1 MKKQV
6 LSIVSVLLVI
16 LGLLTSCGPTTVTS
30 TVPTSTKPASI
41 APTGTPA
48 KTTPSAENPQYG
60 GVATILVNSDPA
72 GFDEGFTQHS
82 LMPTTHLTNEELLTG
97 DWAKGLAGTGDFSF
111 ILACNFKES
120 KGTSVAESWEIVGPG
135 HLVFKI
141 RQGIRYALNPS
152 SEASRLVNGRQLTL
166 DDVVFSYN
174 RCFTLSTAYLRRS
187 NPEVCAS
194 VKITTPDKW
203 TMDIQMPPE
212 RYADFASFPDSI
224 VIIPP
229 EVVQKYGDMRDWR
242 VSVGSGPFMMTDF
255 VSSSSITFARNPN
268 YWGKDPVGLGK
279 GNQLPY
285 LDGVKI
291 LVIADASTRLAAFR
305 TGKADKSDSL
315 LIEDA
320 RQFMSPSSPLKQV
333 RYLTDTVYVISM
345 RVDKP
350 ELPFKDV
357 RVRRALMMAVDFN
370 AIMKDFYAGDAE
382 LLGWP
387 ITNQKEL
394 KAAYLS
400 IQEAP
405 PSVQELWRYNPD
417 KAKTLLAEA
426 GYPNGFKTK
435 VTCEQ
440 AYVDYLSIIKAMWAK
455 VGVDLAIDPLET
467 GVFTSMRTA
476 KTHEQMIYHGK
487 GNSFIWYKMFNIHP
501 SGPNSLS
508 MMNDPVVNQARD
520 EVYKYFA
527 MGDEAKVNQIHK
539 ELMKYVLDQAWVI
552 PTPDTYVYTF
562 WWPWLKNH
570 HGETSV
576 GWDNGPSW
584 TKWAWV
590 DMAMKRSMGY

>member
-1 MKKQV
+1 MKRQV
-6 LSIVSVLLVI
+6 LCSALVLLGIV
-16 LGLLTSCGPTTVTS
+16 GLLTSCGTTPSNTTALTSTQATTAPPTTVPLT
-30 TVPTSTKPASI
+30 
-41 APTGTPA
+41 
-48 KTTPSAENPQYG
+48 TTPSEVPTYG
-60 GVATILVNSDPA
+60 GVATILLNADPA

-82 LMPTTHLTNEELLTG
+82 LMPTTHITNEELLTG
-97 DWAKGLAGTGDFSF
+97 DWSKGLAGTGQFTF
-111 ILACNFKES
+111 VLAVNTRES
-120 KGTSVAESWEIVGPG
+120 KGTSVAESWDILGPG
-135 HLVFKI
+135 HLIFKI
-141 RQGIRYALNPS
+141 RQGIHYALNPN

-166 DDVVFSYN
+166 DDVVFTYN
-174 RCFTLSTAYLRRS
+174 RVFTLSTAYLRRS
-187 NPEVCAS
+187 NPELCAS
-194 VKITTPDKW
+194 VKLSTPDKW
-203 TMDIQMPPE
+203 TMDVQMPPE

-229 EVVQKYGDMRDWR
+229 EVVQKFGDMRDWKN
-242 VSVGSGPFMMTDF
+242 SVGSGPFMMTDF
-255 VSSSSITFARNPN
+255 ISSSSMTFVKNRN
-268 YWGKDPVGLGK
+268 YWDKDPVGPGK
-279 GNQLPY
+279 GNTLPY

-291 LVIADASTRLAAFR
+291 LVVADASTRLAAFR

-320 RQFMSPSSPLKQV
+320 KQFMSPSSQMKQV
-333 RYLTDTVYVISM
+333 KYLNDQVYVISM

-357 RVRRALMMAVDFN
+357 RVRRALMMATDFN
-370 AIMKDFYAGDAE
+370 AITKDFFSGDAE

-394 KAAYLS
+394 AAAYLS

-405 PSVQELWRYNPD
+405 ATVQELWKYNPD
-417 KAKTLLAEA
+417 KAKQLLADA

-440 AYVDYLSIIKAMWAK
+440 ASVDYLSVIKAMWSK
-455 VGVDLAIDPLET
+455 VGVDLTIDPLET
-467 GVFTSMRTA
+467 GVFTSVRTG

-487 GNSFIWYKMFNIHP
+487 GNSFIYYKMYNIHP

-527 MGDEAKVNQIHK
+527 AGDEAKVNQIHK
-539 ELMKYVLDQAWVI
+539 DLMKYVLDQAWVI
-552 PTPDTYVYTF
+552 PTPDTYMYVF
-562 WWPWLKNH
+562 WWPWLKNY
-570 HGETSV
+570 HGEGSV

-590 DMAMKRSMGY
+590 DQTLKRSMGY